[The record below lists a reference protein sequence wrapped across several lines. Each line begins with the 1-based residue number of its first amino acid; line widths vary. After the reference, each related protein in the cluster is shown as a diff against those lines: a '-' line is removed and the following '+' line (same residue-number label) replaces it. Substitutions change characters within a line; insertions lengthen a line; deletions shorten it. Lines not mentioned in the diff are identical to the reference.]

1 MKDNGTPVLILF
13 ILTIVVLLY
22 NFVDE
27 YIDVNSN
34 LRDTIYEQQLI
45 IKQKVDENR
54 ALANL
59 VSYMYQAQTGKEIPQ
74 GWDDALKHPESSP
87 VH

>member
-27 YIDVNSN
+27 YIDVNNN
-34 LRDTIYEQQLI
+34 LRDTIYKQQLI
-45 IKQKVDENR
+45 IKQKMEENR
-54 ALANL
+54 AMANL
-59 VSYMYQAQTGKEIPQ
+59 VSYMYQAQTGEEIPQ
-74 GWDDALKHPESSP
+74 GWNDTLKDPKSSP